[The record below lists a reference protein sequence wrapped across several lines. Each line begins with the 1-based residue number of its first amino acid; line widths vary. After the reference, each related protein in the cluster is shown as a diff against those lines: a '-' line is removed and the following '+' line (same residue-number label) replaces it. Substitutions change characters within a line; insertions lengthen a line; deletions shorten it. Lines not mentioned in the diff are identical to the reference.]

1 MPFTATSAPFQSH
14 GLSYTS
20 QPHFLAWLVL
30 VLVPVLSDPAPS
42 TKLFLLP
49 LCLLLCAPR
58 SPPGPCPSARRNP
71 LLFFLFLSVFSLD

>member
-30 VLVPVLSDPAPS
+30 VLIPQSS
-42 TKLFLLP
+42 RIQLP
-49 LCLLLCAPR
+49 PQSFSC
-58 SPPGPCPSARRNP
+58 
-71 LLFFLFLSVFSLD
+71 FLSASSFVLHVPL